1 MLGDWLNGCV
11 AFFEGMEVGSRATV
25 VWIALL
31 GAIESTDILTT
42 ALGRARGAIE
52 SMPVSAAVINGGGMM
67 LFVAVK
73 VALVVAVAV
82 AVLLAL
88 RWVRNGRPGAGT
100 LYSYTLSSIRV
111 ATVALAIVSL
121 HNAMVLSSLQ
131 AA

>member
-1 MLGDWLNGCV
+1 
-11 AFFEGMEVGSRATV
+11 MEVGNRATL

-42 ALGRARGAIE
+42 AVGRAQGAIE
-52 SMPVSAAVINGGGMM
+52 SMPISAAVINEGGMV

-73 VALVVAVAV
+73 IALVIAVA
-82 AVLLAL
+82 ASVLIAL
-88 RWVRNGRPGAGT
+88 RWVRIGRPGAGT

-121 HNAMVLSSLQ
+121 HNAMLLNALQ